1 MNSTGIPDTTDD
13 LNTTVAHGH
22 RSPGK
27 PCAPR
32 KPEQPI
38 FLIVRVHSS
47 NEWANTPDYAVIQL
61 TEALCAMVHARITA
75 VQALGT
81 QEGLTS
87 LAHIAFWDAHARY
100 LDAAILFPDPDEDD
114 EPPALQTCD
123 GEAVHAVLDT
133 VGMAVVAALP
143 PLPEE
148 AWSPTDYQMLEVTT
162 EAARWTCRWGDD
174 VCLSTWDV
182 PLRLF
187 APSPTPPA
195 TPSER
200 SMP

>member
-1 MNSTGIPDTTDD
+1 MNRTGIPDITHDS
-13 LNTTVAHGH
+13 NTTVAHGYH
-22 RSPGK
+22 PAGQ
-27 PCAPR
+27 PCALR
-32 KPEQPI
+32 RPEQPRA
-38 FLIVRVHSS
+38 LIVRVHSS
-47 NEWANTPDYAVIQL
+47 NEWANTPDYAVIHL
-61 TEALCAMVHARITA
+61 TEALCAMVRARITT

-100 LDAAILFPDPDEDD
+100 LDAVVLFPDPDEDN

-123 GEAVHAVLDT
+123 GEVAHAVLDT
-133 VGMAVVAALP
+133 VGMAVVAVLP

-148 AWSPTDYQMLEVTT
+148 AWSPTDSQMLEVTT

-187 APSPTPPA
+187 APSPTPLAP
-195 TPSER
+195 PSER
-200 SMP
+200 RMP